1 MPADEVRRCV
11 NVSGGGDGNGGLTG
25 DKVSGEAD
33 AGCLGT
39 ASFQLKGKISRGRWI
54 HFPTRWISFPFR
66 VDLISPS

>member
-1 MPADEVRRCV
+1 M
-11 NVSGGGDGNGGLTG
+11 GGLTG

-33 AGCLGT
+33 AGCWGT

-66 VDLISPS
+66 VDLISPSQGGGTRDCD